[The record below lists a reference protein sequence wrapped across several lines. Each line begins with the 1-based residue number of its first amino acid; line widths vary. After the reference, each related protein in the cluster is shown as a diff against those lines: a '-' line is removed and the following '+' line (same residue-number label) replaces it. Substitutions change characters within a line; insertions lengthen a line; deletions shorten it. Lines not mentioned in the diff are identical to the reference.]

1 MPRIGRDSVAT
12 ATEILLKKIE
22 NYEIKSGD
30 AVSDAEIAK
39 ELGVSRTPVRE
50 AMMLLVDNGVLERK
64 RSKFIVSPIY
74 LDDIIEIIEVREA
87 IEVKV
92 LEIILNK
99 DRVSLEFLENISEL
113 QKKMRENIMVGNLE
127 NIFQCDHEFHQILF
141 EAAGNK
147 RFLDINHRINLQTQR
162 TRWLTQLTPER
173 FMETYNEHE
182 QILAALKKKEIAQ
195 VKDAM
200 LLHLKKTKE
209 NYASIFSNEKIFN
222 MVTSLYNEM

>member
-12 ATEILLKKIE
+12 ATEILLNKIE

-30 AVSDAEIAK
+30 VVSDAEIAK

-64 RSKFIVSPIY
+64 RSKFIVSPIH

-99 DRVSLEFLENISEL
+99 DRVSLEFLW
-113 QKKMRENIMVGNLE
+113 Q
-127 NIFQCDHEFHQILF
+127 
-141 EAAGNK
+141 
-147 RFLDINHRINLQTQR
+147 RI
-162 TRWLTQLTPER
+162 
-173 FMETYNEHE
+173 
-182 QILAALKKKEIAQ
+182 
-195 VKDAM
+195 
-200 LLHLKKTKE
+200 
-209 NYASIFSNEKIFN
+209 
-222 MVTSLYNEM
+222 

>member
-12 ATEILLKKIE
+12 ATEILLNKIE

-30 AVSDAEIAK
+30 VVSDAEIAK

-64 RSKFIVSPIY
+64 RSKFIVSPIH

-113 QKKMRENIMVGNLE
+113 QKKLRENIMVGNLE

-147 RFLDINHRINLQTQR
+147 RFLDINHRINLQTQQKR
-162 TRWLTQLTPER
+162 LLKKLTPER
-173 FMETYNEHE
+173 FIETYNEHE
-182 QILAALKKKEIAQ
+182 KILEALKKKEIAQ

-209 NYASIFSNEKIFN
+209 NYTSIFSNEKIFN

>member
-12 ATEILLKKIE
+12 ATEILLNKIE

-30 AVSDAEIAK
+30 VVSDAEIAK

-64 RSKFIVSPIY
+64 RSKFIVSPIH

-113 QKKMRENIMVGNLE
+113 QKKLRENIMVGNLE
-127 NIFQCDHEFHQILF
+127 NYFQCDHEFHQILF

-147 RFLDINHRINLQTQR
+147 RFSRH
-162 TRWLTQLTPER
+162 
-173 FMETYNEHE
+173 
-182 QILAALKKKEIAQ
+182 
-195 VKDAM
+195 
-200 LLHLKKTKE
+200 
-209 NYASIFSNEKIFN
+209 
-222 MVTSLYNEM
+222 